1 MPRSERAI
9 PLLGRGRE
17 VEELVG
23 HVGSAARGQL
33 RLALVQGE
41 PGIGK
46 SRLLEESRLRL
57 IGEGFSVR
65 AGQGEELGLLRP
77 MGPILGALG
86 VEAPPPGA
94 GEVPEA
100 WRYRVLQLAIDETEA
115 ASRDGP
121 VLLVVDDL
129 QWADRASLVFLRA
142 LASRV
147 RGRPIG
153 VLAAFR
159 PVPRDP
165 DFNDSIA
172 ALVEAGGLRVA
183 LGPLDEPAVRALVE
197 VILDTAADKR
207 LLDWTRAA
215 GGNPLFV
222 SELVRSAE
230 AAGRLAV
237 VEDRAVLSSDPLP
250 RALSVLLDRRIAA
263 LTPETADVVKVAA
276 VLGDGFAPR
285 VLAAVMGRSTAA
297 VFPAL
302 DEAIQVEV
310 LFSRGSGLAFRHDL
324 VREAVYR
331 RIPAALRGSLHL
343 EAARVLAAGDAPADV
358 VAAHLLRSGEDP
370 GAVAMLRDA
379 AERLAGRAAGAAA
392 DLLDRALELLPAGHP
407 DRASTAVSVVRLLA
421 WAGRPAQAA
430 ARAEDALAA
439 GLDAAAEARLRVGL
453 AEAMIFRGLPL
464 GVLEQ
469 LARARRLESLGDAE
483 LAPLLAAAAH
493 ARLFTG
499 QLDMVEPDVCDAV
512 AAADRV
518 DDEASACFAL
528 LARAI
533 RLRSRGLLDESLRA
547 AEEAVA
553 RADNGP
559 VGARHR
565 HPRLFLA
572 PTLFTLGRVGEA
584 DATYLS
590 GRALAEQLGSVWS
603 LPAWSAFRALLL
615 RSVGRWDEAVAE
627 AEAAVQLGD
636 ELELP
641 TVTPMAYGVLADI
654 AAHRDDL
661 SAAWRYVE
669 LGDALRRRGVTWT
682 AQFFAWGTAAVHE
695 ACGDHAGAVARLVDA
710 GVDAG
715 ALDLIVMDHGPGPR
729 MVGVMLAAG
738 ERTRAERLCAVA
750 EAAARANPSVAGL
763 RAGALHCRGLLAGD
777 PARLALAA
785 AEFSAT
791 EFRPGWSAACEDAG
805 VASLAHGD
813 RAGGVELL
821 EQAREIQLEL
831 EAVRD
836 VARVDGRLRA
846 LGVRRRRRRVPAG
859 VESGW
864 GGLTPAE
871 IRIAQLV
878 AEGLSNPEIAQRLFI
893 SRHTVESH
901 LKHIF
906 TKLRIGSRVEL
917 ATIAVRSSHPA

>member
-1 MPRSERAI
+1 MPRKERAI
-9 PLLGRGRE
+9 PLLGRDRE
-17 VEELVG
+17 LGELVG
-23 HVGSAARGQL
+23 HIGAAARGRL
-33 RLALVQGE
+33 RVALVQGE

-46 SRLLEESRLRL
+46 SRLLDAASSRLA
-57 IGEGFSVR
+57 GKGFSVR
-65 AGQGEELGLLRP
+65 AGRGEELGLLRP
-77 MGPILGALG
+77 MGPILDALR
-86 VEAPPPGA
+86 VEAPAPGA
-94 GEVPEA
+94 GDVPEA

-147 RGRPIG
+147 TGRPIG

-159 PVPRDP
+159 PVPRDR
-165 DFNDSIA
+165 DFNYSIA

-183 LGPLDEPAVRALVE
+183 LGPLDDAAVRALVE
-197 VILDTAADKR
+197 VILDTAADEQ
-207 LLDWTRAA
+207 LLRWTGGA

-222 SELVRSAE
+222 TELVRSAKE
-230 AAGRLAV
+230 TGRLTIV
-237 VEDRAVLSSDPLP
+237 DHRAVLSGDPLP
-250 RALSVLLDRRIAA
+250 RALSVLLDRRIAG
-263 LTPETADVVKVAA
+263 LTPETADVLKVAA
-276 VLGDGFAPR
+276 VLGDGFAPHI
-285 VLAAVMGRSTAA
+285 LAAVMGRSTAA
-297 VFPAL
+297 VLPAL

-310 LFSRGSGLAFRHDL
+310 LFSRGSGLVFRHDL

-343 EAARVLAAGDAPADV
+343 EAARVLSEADAPADV
-358 VAAHLLRSGEDP
+358 VAAHLLRSGDDP
-370 GAVAMLRDA
+370 AAVVMLREA
-379 AERLAGRAAGAAA
+379 AERLAGSAAGAAA
-392 DLLDRALELLPAGHP
+392 DLLDRALELMPGGHP
-407 DRASTAVSVVRLLA
+407 DRASTAVSLVRLLA
-421 WAGRPAQAA
+421 WAGRPVQAA

-453 AEAMIFRGLPL
+453 AEAMIFRGLPH
-464 GVLEQ
+464 GVLDQ
-469 LARARRLESLGDAE
+469 LASARRLDSLADAE

-499 QLDMVEPDVCDAV
+499 QLDAVEPDVRDAV

-518 DDEASACFAL
+518 GDEASACFAL
-528 LARAI
+528 LAWAI
-533 RLRSRGLLDESLRA
+533 WLRSRGRLDESLRA

-559 VGARHR
+559 VEARHR

-572 PTLFTLGRVGEA
+572 PTLFTLGRVGDA
-584 DATYLS
+584 DATYLT

-615 RSVGRWDEAVAE
+615 RSVGRWDDAVAE

-636 ELELP
+636 ELEVP
-641 TVTPMAYGVLADI
+641 NVTPMAYGVLADI

-661 SAAWRYVE
+661 AAAWRYVE
-669 LGDALRRRGVTWT
+669 LGDTLRHRGVTWT
-682 AQFFAWGTAAVHE
+682 AQFFAWGAAAVHE

-729 MVGVMLAAG
+729 IVCVMLAAG
-738 ERTRAERLCAVA
+738 ERTRAERVCAVA
-750 EAAARANPSVAGL
+750 EAAARANPSVTGL
-763 RAGALHCRGLLAGD
+763 RAGALHCRGLVADD
-777 PARLALAA
+777 PARLAQAA
-785 AEFSAT
+785 AQFGAT

-805 VASLAHGD
+805 VACVAHGD
-813 RAGGVELL
+813 RAGGVEML

-836 VARVDGRLRA
+836 VARVEGRLRA
-846 LGVRRRRRRVPAG
+846 LGVRRRRHRGRAAAEP
-859 VESGW
+859 GW

-871 IRIAQLV
+871 MRIAQLV
-878 AEGLSNPEIAQRLFI
+878 AEGLSNPEIAAAAVHFPSHRGVTPQARLA
-893 SRHTVESH
+893 
-901 LKHIF
+901 
-906 TKLRIGSRVEL
+906 RVAGRAL
-917 ATIAVRSSHPA
+917 V

>member
-9 PLLGRGRE
+9 PLLGRERE
-17 VEELVG
+17 LEELVAHIG
-23 HVGSAARGQL
+23 AAARGQL

-46 SRLLEESRLRL
+46 SRLLDEARSRLA
-57 IGEGFSVR
+57 GEGFSVR
-65 AGQGEELGLLRP
+65 AGRGEELGLLRP
-77 MGPILGALG
+77 MGPILHALG
-86 VEAPPPGA
+86 VEAPLPPA

-147 RGRPIG
+147 AGRPIG

-165 DFNDSIA
+165 DFNGSVA
-172 ALVEAGGLRVA
+172 ALEEAGGLRVV
-183 LGPLDEPAVRALVE
+183 LGPLDDAAVRALVE
-197 VILDTAADKR
+197 TILDTAADEHF
-207 LLDWTRAA
+207 LHWTRGA

-222 SELVRSAE
+222 TELVRSAE
-230 AAGRLAV
+230 DAGRVTL
-237 VEDRAVLSSDPLP
+237 VEQRAVLSGDRLP

-263 LTPETADVVKVAA
+263 LTPETADVLKVAA
-276 VLGDGFAPR
+276 VLGDGFAPHT
-285 VLAAVMGRSTAA
+285 LAAVMGRSTAA
-297 VFPAL
+297 VLPAL
-302 DEAIQVEV
+302 DEAIEVEV
-310 LFSRGSGLAFRHDL
+310 LFSRGSGLVFRHDL

-331 RIPAALRGSLHL
+331 RIPVAVRGSLHL
-343 EAARVLAAGDAPADV
+343 EVARVLSAADAPADA
-358 VAAHLLRSGEDP
+358 VAAHLLRAGDDP
-370 GAVAMLRDA
+370 AAVAMLRET
-379 AERLAGRAAGAAA
+379 AERLAGSAPGAAA
-392 DLLDRALELLPAGHP
+392 DLLDRALELLPASHP
-407 DRASTAVSVVRLLA
+407 ARASTAVSLVRLLA
-421 WAGRPAQAA
+421 WAGRPVQAA
-430 ARAEDALAA
+430 ARADDALAA

-453 AEAMIFRGLPL
+453 AEAMIFRGLPH

-469 LARARRLESLGDAE
+469 LACARRLNGLADAE

-499 QLDMVEPDVCDAV
+499 RLDAVEQDVRDAV

-518 DDEASACFAL
+518 GDEASACFAL

-533 RLRSRGLLDESLRA
+533 RLRSEGLLDESLRA

-559 VGARHR
+559 VEARHR

-603 LPAWSAFRALLL
+603 LPAWSAFRSLLL

-641 TVTPMAYGVLADI
+641 NVTPMAYAVLAEI

-661 SAAWRYVE
+661 AAARRYVE
-669 LGDALRRRGVTWT
+669 LGDALGHRGVTWT
-682 AQFFAWGTAAVHE
+682 AQFLAWGAAAVH
-695 ACGDHAGAVARLVDA
+695 AARGDHAGAGARLVDA
-710 GVDAG
+710 GFDAG

-729 MVGVMLAAG
+729 MVHVMLSAG
-738 ERTRAERLCAVA
+738 ERTRAERVCAVA
-750 EAAARANPSVAGL
+750 EAAAQKNPAVTVL
-763 RAGALHCRGLLAGD
+763 RAGALHCRGLLDDD
-777 PARLALAA
+777 PARLADAA
-785 AEFSAT
+785 AEFAST
-791 EFRPGWSAACEDAG
+791 EFRPGLSAACEDAG
-805 VASLAHGD
+805 VACVAHGD
-813 RAGGVELL
+813 RAGGVKML
-821 EQAREIQLEL
+821 EQAREIHLDL
-831 EAVRD
+831 EALRD
-836 VARVDGRLRA
+836 VARVEARLRA
-846 LGVRRRRRRVPAG
+846 LGVRRRRDRGRAG
-859 VESGW
+859 VEPGW

-871 IRIAQLV
+871 MRIAQLV
-878 AEGLSNPEIAQRLFI
+878 AEGLSNPEIAERLFI

-917 ATIAVRSSHPA
+917 ATIALRNSDRG